1 MEIEKKNPK
10 IFIMCGKA
18 RHGKDSTALYLK
30 EKYEEKGKKVLILS
44 YGSYIK
50 EYAKKISNWDGK
62 DETKPRELLQQLGTT
77 VIRNQIDE
85 MFFVKRMLEDI
96 EVYSYFFDVLIISDA
111 RLKSEVIEPR
121 QKFKNV
127 FAVRVVRPNFE
138 NGLTA
143 EQQQHITEIDLDD
156 YKEYDYYIVNDKTLE
171 DLKIKVNNI
180 VEDVENE
187 Y

>member
-1 MEIEKKNPK
+1 
-10 IFIMCGKA
+10 
-18 RHGKDSTALYLK
+18 
-30 EKYEEKGKKVLILS
+30 
-44 YGSYIK
+44 
-50 EYAKKISNWDGK
+50 
-62 DETKPRELLQQLGTT
+62 
-77 VIRNQIDE
+77 